1 MKVRQYTTEARYFY
15 QNTVVPSNCNS
26 ITFLNLGTNVA
37 TVDGIPLSTNQS
49 IAFTGNEGEINIR
62 DYNIS
67 FSGAGTNSLVAIR
80 KIYVGAIEKEMY
92 AQGRRLKTDIDKNC
106 ER

>member
-1 MKVRQYTTEARYFY
+1 MKIRQYTTEARYFY

-49 IAFTGNEGEINIR
+49 IAFTGNENEINIR
-62 DYNIS
+62 EYNIS
-67 FSGAGTNSLVAIR
+67 FSGAGTNSLAAIR
-80 KIYVGAIEKEMY
+80 KIYIGAVEDQFY
-92 AQGRRLKTDIDKNC
+92 AQGRRQKTDIDENC
-106 ER
+106 SR